1 MALTRKMLEA
11 MGIENEKIETI
22 IEAHT
27 EVTSSLKN
35 QVAQYKEDAE
45 KLTTVQK
52 ELDGLKAKGDDG
64 YKEKYE
70 TEKKAHDDLK
80 TAIENEKAYSAKEN
94 AYRELLKAAGVKE
107 KFIDSLVLADKT
119 IVDGLK
125 LGEDGKID
133 GADTLTVNA
142 QKKWGDFVAKT
153 TTHTAGV
160 ETPPANNGGKT
171 GKTKEEI
178 MAIRDPAVRQ
188 AEIAKNPEVFGL
200 KFD

>member
-1 MALTRKMLEA
+1 MAFTRKMLKA
-11 MGIENEKIETI
+11 LGIEEEKIDQI
-22 IEAHT
+22 MDAHI
-27 EVTSSLKN
+27 EVTDALK
-35 QVAQYKEDAE
+35 ADRDKYKSDAE
-45 KLTTVQK
+45 RLDDVQK

-70 TEKKAHDDLK
+70 AEKKAHDDLK
-80 TAIENEKAYSAKEN
+80 AEIENEKAYTAKEN

-142 QKKWGDFVAKT
+142 QKKWGDFVAT
-153 TTHTAGV
+153 TSTQTAGV
-160 ETPPANNGGKT
+160 EMPPANTSGAKDLGSLSM
-171 GKTKEEI
+171 KEYIE
-178 MAIRDPAVRQ
+178 ARS
-188 AEIAKNPEVFGL
+188 K
-200 KFD
+200 K